1 MGWFA
6 FSAETWVLDRF
17 CRSVGGLFM
26 GKESGGD
33 SFELGVK
40 LRLRAGWLAPGSQWV
55 EMAVLPYPLGIL
67 EESVRWVRLVC
78 GPSGCMPFSKKDM
91 SLLSDECL

>member
-1 MGWFA
+1 MDCLWGRNRGEIP
-6 FSAETWVLDRF
+6 S
-17 CRSVGGLFM
+17 S
-26 GKESGGD
+26 
-33 SFELGVK
+33 LGVI
-40 LRLRAGWLAPGSQWV
+40 LRPRAGWLAPGSQWV

-67 EESVRWVRLVC
+67 EEFVRWVRLVC

>member
-1 MGWFA
+1 MGSRQTLLERWWIVYG
-6 FSAETWVLDRF
+6 EGI
-17 CRSVGGLFM
+17 GG
-26 GKESGGD
+26 EIPS
-33 SFELGVK
+33 SLGVI
-40 LRLRAGWLAPGSQWV
+40 LRPRVGWLAPGSQWV

-67 EESVRWVRLVC
+67 EEFVRWVRLVC